1 MYTLIQTPGGEGAA
15 ARLCVISI
23 VLALISLLVSE
34 WLARLSRERMGK

>member
-15 ARLCVISI
+15 ARLCVIAI
-23 VLALISLLVSE
+23 VLALISLLVSD